1 MSSSIQN
8 LINSANNNVRSGPNP
23 QAPQQGSEQRTSVLP
38 SMLPSNLGFFGSP
51 YSPADAM
58 MTPPQLGIKVGD
70 SIGDV
75 VSAVK
80 GVGFYTD
87 QIGFGA
93 PSTGLTNGM
102 PLKPLGV
109 NYFLNTNVKCSN
121 GANMYEYIQGI
132 PEGNALGDKVKKA
145 MEDMGLPPLKGLAPG
160 MIEDAENAL
169 NPVPLINSLFGSGY
183 PECEQLTL
191 PVGDAYGRISD
202 PDTGEP
208 WISEKDSAFYD
219 GGVYKQTKWI
229 QRKQNGMPVNMTRDE
244 WVATPK
250 TYNPDGSPIS
260 EGFTPFLEKPGTIIA
275 VGILCII
282 AFAVI
287 RKKK

>member
-8 LINSANNNVRSGPNP
+8 LINSANNAVRGDGSEPK
-23 QAPQQGSEQRTSVLP
+23 PQQGSEQRASILP
-38 SMLPSNLGFFGSP
+38 SMLPSGMGFFGSP
-51 YSPADAM
+51 YSPANAM
-58 MTPPQLGIKVGD
+58 MTPPQLGVQVGD

-75 VSAVK
+75 VNAVK
-80 GVGFYTD
+80 AVGFYTD

-132 PEGNALGDKVKKA
+132 PDGNALGEKVKSV
-145 MEDMGLPPLKGLAPG
+145 MDEMGLPALRGLAPG
-160 MIEDAENAL
+160 MIEDAKNAL
-169 NPVPLINSLFGSGY
+169 DPKPLINSLFGSGY
-183 PECEQLTL
+183 PECVQVTL

-208 WISEKDSAFYD
+208 WISEPKDAFYE
-219 GGVYKQTKWI
+219 GGVYKQKRWI
-229 QRKQNGMPVNMTRDE
+229 QKINDKGMPVNLTRDE

-250 TYNPDGSPIS
+250 TYNPDGTPIS
-260 EGFTPFLEKPGTIIA
+260 EGFTSFLEKPVTIVSI
-275 VGILCII
+275 GILCIA
-282 AFAVI
+282 AFIVL
-287 RKKK
+287 RKK

>member
-8 LINSANNNVRSGPNP
+8 LINSTNNNVRSGANP
-23 QAPQQGSEQRTSVLP
+23 EAPQQGSEKRTSVLP

-58 MTPPQLGIKVGD
+58 MTPPQIGVKVGD

-75 VSAVK
+75 VNAVK

-102 PLKPLGV
+102 PLKPLGI

-183 PECEQLTL
+183 PECEQVTL
-191 PVGDAYGRISD
+191 QVGDAYGRISD

-219 GGVYKQTKWI
+219 GGIYKQTKWI
-229 QRKQNGMPVNMTRDE
+229 QRKVNGMPVNMTRDE

-250 TYNPDGSPIS
+250 TYNPDGSPIT
-260 EGFTPFLEKPGTIIA
+260 EGFTPFLEKPGTVIVI
-275 VGILCII
+275 GLLCLT
-282 AFAVI
+282 AFAII
-287 RKKK
+287 RKK

>member
-8 LINSANNNVRSGPNP
+8 LINSTNNNVRSGANP
-23 QAPQQGSEQRTSVLP
+23 EAPQQGSEKRTSVLP

-58 MTPPQLGIKVGD
+58 MTPPQIGVKVGD

-75 VSAVK
+75 VNAVK

-102 PLKPLGV
+102 PLKPLGI

-145 MEDMGLPPLKGLAPG
+145 MEEMGLPPLKGLAPG

-183 PECEQLTL
+183 PECEQVTL
-191 PVGDAYGRISD
+191 QVGDAYGRISD

-219 GGVYKQTKWI
+219 GGIYKQTKWI
-229 QRKQNGMPVNMTRDE
+229 QRKVNGMPVNMTRDE

-250 TYNPDGSPIS
+250 TYNPDGSPIT
-260 EGFTPFLEKPGTIIA
+260 EGFTPFLEKPGTVIVI
-275 VGILCII
+275 GLLCLT
-282 AFAVI
+282 AFAII
-287 RKKK
+287 RKK